1 MASPRGDCYPYSRTE
16 ACPFQGT
23 VFTIRAGD
31 RTRRPLRSWLMRCGI
46 ERPVRWFQGT
56 PLLATCRFVGGRTDR
71 KRSRLDASGPRM
83 VALLRPRN
91 RRLPNGA
98 NGGQR
103 CIAKRVGTI
112 CCAPRIIGWS
122 CVKLIIAPP
131 TGADVNSDGN
141 SFNHTDG
148 PSSGAIARSRSPV
161 AGGE

>member
-56 PLLATCRFVGGRTDR
+56 PLLATCRFCWRQDGPKEVA
-71 KRSRLDASGPRM
+71 LDASGPRM

-91 RRLPNGA
+91 RRLSSGA
-98 NGGQR
+98 NGCQS
-103 CIAKRVGTI
+103 CIARWAGTI
-112 CCAPRIIGWS
+112 FCAPRIIGWS
-122 CVKLIIAPP
+122 CVKLIVAPP

-161 AGGE
+161 ARGE